1 MNFLIIE
8 DDLFLTNKIKY
19 LFEKNKSIN
28 LVRIINNYID
38 FLDEISIIEIYDVIL
53 LDINL

>member
-1 MNFLIIE
+1 MNFLIID